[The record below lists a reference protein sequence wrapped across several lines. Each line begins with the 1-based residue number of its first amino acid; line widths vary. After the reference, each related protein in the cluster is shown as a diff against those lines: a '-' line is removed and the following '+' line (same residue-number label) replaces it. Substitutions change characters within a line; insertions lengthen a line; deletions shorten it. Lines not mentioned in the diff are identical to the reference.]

1 MSHIGFI
8 AAAYAITTIVL
19 AGLVAWV
26 IIDGRI
32 QQAALGELER
42 RGIRRAGRQR
52 GGEAA

>member
-8 AAAYAITTIVL
+8 AAAYAFTAVVL
-19 AGLVAWV
+19 AGLVVWV

-42 RGIRRAGRQR
+42 RGIRRSARQR
-52 GGEAA
+52 DGEAT